1 MNDNSS
7 HENLKFQLPPTE
19 ILQLA
24 DYTPAPTISMD
35 MRYEFV
41 IFKYRNA
48 YKDLEDLISPEVR
61 LAGRRV
67 NPINR
72 VSTSIDFFRNIKIG
86 KTDGREPVQVE
97 GLPENLRIAYT
108 AFSPDER
115 FYSFTNVT
123 DVGHELWIINIK
135 EAKAKKLLEAGL
147 NAFLGNP
154 VVWFSDNRNML
165 VRLIPEN
172 PKIFFKTE
180 IEKPKGPV
188 IVESTGDTAQN
199 RTYPDLLKN
208 EMDMHN
214 FEALALSELY
224 VVDIYGN
231 KSFFREQD
239 LYKSAFT
246 SPNGKC
252 VLINVLKK
260 PFSYLVPES
269 RFANATF
276 VCTSH
281 GKFVKTIDEADVS
294 ENLPKGIM
302 AVDCNKR
309 DIYWRADLPATVSY
323 VQALDNGD
331 PSMECDFRDALYCW
345 DSPFTDKPK
354 MIFKVP
360 LRCSG
365 VSWCDGELAC
375 VTDVW
380 YDSRRTCTYLIS
392 PDFPERPAR
401 KLYDR
406 NYQDIYSFPGN
417 FEVARNKYGHFV
429 LINDNRHLFL
439 VSEGYT
445 ENGKFPFIDKLNI
458 DDLTA
463 TRIYQSEYT
472 DKLEEIIL
480 FEDYK
485 GGNALVR
492 IQSVDEFPNFFI
504 RNIKDNT
511 LKAITNVENPFKSL
525 KNISKEILRYK
536 RSDGVELTATLYLP
550 ENAKKNKEKLPLL
563 IWAYPVEHK
572 DKNSTGQTTANPNEF
587 IYPYWGS
594 FIYWVMRGY
603 AVLDDASFP
612 IVGEGTNEPNDTFIE
627 QLTENAKAAIA
638 AANQSGCVDTER
650 VGIGGHSYGA
660 FMVANLLTHTDL
672 FKCGVAR
679 SGAYNRTLTPF
690 GFQGEQRNY
699 WDAKAVY
706 DDSSPFR
713 FAEKMKTPLLLVHG
727 ENDNNSGTFTLQTE
741 RYFQALKG
749 LGAPVRMVILSKE
762 KHSYAARENIMHLLW
777 EEDRFFEKYLK

>member
-1 MNDNSS
+1 MNDPNINS
-7 HENLKFQLPPTE
+7 ETYFQLPPEE

-35 MRYEFV
+35 MRYEYV
-41 IFKYRNA
+41 IYCYRNA
-48 YKDLEDLISPEVR
+48 YKNIEDLMQPEVR

-67 NPINR
+67 NPITR
-72 VSTSIDFFRNIKIG
+72 VSSSIDFVRNIKIG
-86 KTDGREPVQVE
+86 RTDGSEPVQVE
-97 GLPENLRIAYT
+97 GLPENPRIAYT

-123 DVGHELWIINIK
+123 DKGHELWIINLK
-135 EAKAKKLLEAGL
+135 EAKAKKLLEARL
-147 NAFLGNP
+147 NSFLGDP
-154 VVWFSDNRNML
+154 VAWFSDNKRML

-172 PKIFFKTE
+172 ARIFFTSE
-180 IEKPKGPV
+180 IQKPKGPV
-188 IVESTGDTAQN
+188 IIESSGDTTQN
-199 RTYPDLLKN
+199 RTYQDLLKN
-208 EMDMHN
+208 ETDMHN

-224 VVDIYGN
+224 IVDIYGN
-231 KSFFREQD
+231 RSLFREQD
-239 LYKSAFT
+239 LYKSVST
-246 SPNGKC
+246 SPDGKY
-252 VLINVLKK
+252 VLVNVLQK

-269 RFANATF
+269 RFAHTAY
-276 VCTSH
+276 VCSTLDE
-281 GKFVKTIDEADVS
+281 FVKIIDEADTN
-294 ENLPKGIM
+294 EILAKGIM
-302 AVDCNKR
+302 AVHCNKR
-309 DIYWRADLPATVSY
+309 DIYWRSDLPATVSF
-323 VQALDNGD
+323 VLALDGGD
-331 PSMECDFRDALYCW
+331 PSRECEFRDALYCW
-345 DSPFTDKPK
+345 DAPFSEEPR

-380 YDSRRTCTYLIS
+380 YDNRRTCTYLIS
-392 PDFPERPAR
+392 PDYPEIPVK

-417 FEVARNKYGHFV
+417 FELARNKFGRYV
-429 LINDNRHLFL
+429 LMKDNRYLYI

-445 ENGKFPFIDKLNI
+445 EKGKFPYIDKLNI
-458 DDLTA
+458 DDLTT
-463 TRIYQSEYT
+463 TRIYQSEYA
-472 DKLEEIIL
+472 DKLEEIFL

-485 GGNALVR
+485 GGNVLVR

-511 LKAITNVENPFKSL
+511 LRAITNVQNPFKSL
-525 KNISKEILRYK
+525 KNVTKEVLKYK
-536 RSDGVELTATLYLP
+536 RNDGVELTATLYLP
-550 ENAKKNKEKLPLL
+550 EGAKNKKEKLPLL

-587 IYPYWGS
+587 IYPYHSS
-594 FIYWVMRGY
+594 FIYWVLRGY

-612 IVGEGTNEPNDTFIE
+612 IVGEGEAEPNDTFIQ

-638 AANQSGCVDTER
+638 AANQSCCVDTSR
-650 VGIGGHSYGA
+650 VAIGGHSYGA

-699 WDAKAVY
+699 WDAKTVY
-706 DDSSPFR
+706 DELSPFR
-713 FAEKMKTPLLLVHG
+713 YAEKMKTPLLLVHG
-727 ENDNNSGTFTLQTE
+727 ENDNNSGTYTIQTE

-749 LGAPVRMVILSKE
+749 LGAPVRMVILPKE
-762 KHSYAARENIMHLLW
+762 KHSYAAKENILHLLW
-777 EEDRFFEKYLK
+777 EQDTFFEKYLK